1 VLVAVVL
8 MAPRITHSEFGLFD
22 DANSISV
29 AQQTWSGEWDWR
41 QDLGQYGRF
50 RPVYWLAFSIIYR
63 WAEVQPTWYFLG
75 NLLLLSL
82 TALMLSGALLRLTG
96 RPLAAG
102 VAGLAFVLG
111 GPVIEATYTLSKPE
125 LWQCFLMVGAGATIV
140 LVPRSGSELL
150 RITRMAV
157 ASLLVLLAALTK
169 ETTGLLLIITPAW
182 LAMAWLWDR
191 GHREKPSTHEQ
202 VRDFMVACGLGI
214 ATYAAMAVAS
224 SPSIISAAGPRANFG
239 LTWTTITAHA
249 NIWLDFIVRAWL
261 YLLPLLAAA
270 AISFVA
276 TRRLGWAP
284 LMLGALIWM
293 AFWLVLYLPYRFTP
307 EYYLLPFSLG
317 ASVLAALLAV
327 QVAESIRT
335 QSWVGWALVGA
346 GTTASAGLFLLTIPN
361 NVSNAA
367 IQLAVD
373 KANADMLRFV
383 AKEAPLG
390 ARVLVN
396 IRLDS
401 EYLWQVGPMLRTVYG
416 RPDLDVQPYPAD
428 DGDAWDDDR
437 PTFIV
442 SPFAENVP
450 YPSVRMGIP
459 EAESRQWESALK
471 EELGSR
477 LVLQRQ
483 SRSHA
488 RLFIV
493 DAPRLVCLAWREMD
507 YCQRR
512 NAPFDTRRFAAGWRI
527 YALGDP

>member
-1 VLVAVVL
+1 
-8 MAPRITHSEFGLFD
+8 
-22 DANSISV
+22 
-29 AQQTWSGEWDWR
+29 
-41 QDLGQYGRF
+41 
-50 RPVYWLAFSIIYR
+50 
-63 WAEVQPTWYFLG
+63 
-75 NLLLLSL
+75 
-82 TALMLSGALLRLTG
+82 
-96 RPLAAG
+96 
-102 VAGLAFVLG
+102 
-111 GPVIEATYTLSKPE
+111 
-125 LWQCFLMVGAGATIV
+125 
-140 LVPRSGSELL
+140 
-150 RITRMAV
+150 
-157 ASLLVLLAALTK
+157 
-169 ETTGLLLIITPAW
+169 
-182 LAMAWLWDR
+182 
-191 GHREKPSTHEQ
+191 
-202 VRDFMVACGLGI
+202 
-214 ATYAAMAVAS
+214 
-224 SPSIISAAGPRANFG
+224 
-239 LTWTTITAHA
+239 
-249 NIWLDFIVRAWL
+249 
-261 YLLPLLAAA
+261 
-270 AISFVA
+270 
-276 TRRLGWAP
+276 
-284 LMLGALIWM
+284 
-293 AFWLVLYLPYRFTP
+293 VLYLPYRFTP

-401 EYLWQVGPMLRTVYG
+401 EYLWQVGPMLRTVHG
-416 RPDLDVQPYPAD
+416 RPDLEVQPYPAD

-471 EELGSR
+471 GELGGR